1 MYKLTKNTNQVIAI
15 ADGAIFQLPAQE
27 SYGYAYEAWLAE
39 GNTPDPADVAPAPT
53 QLELDSTRYIKRA
66 ASKDSLIAFMAA
78 DNMSRVRSGV
88 WTVADLVALMDDS
101 EVVGLLNSVNTLSF
115 ELAIARI
122 QSLSTPLITAEIKAA
137 WIAELQ
143 NNLYL

>member
-1 MYKLTKNTNQVIAI
+1 MYKLSANPNLVVHTPSGAVIS
-15 ADGAIFQLPAQE
+15 LPSNE
-27 SYGYAYEAWLAE
+27 SYGFAYDAWLAE
-39 GNTPDPADVAPAPT
+39 GNTPEPADVPPAPS
-53 QLELDSTRYIKRA
+53 QRDLDTARYTKRA
-66 ASKDSLIAFMAA
+66 AAKDSLIAFMAA

-88 WTVADLVALMDDS
+88 WTVADLVALMDDP

-122 QSLSTPLITAEIKAA
+122 QSLPTPLITAEIKAA